1 MTSMTNTNSPKT
13 PVLSVEDL
21 CVTFRQEGRSAQI
34 VRNVSFSVEPGR
46 CLGILGESGSG
57 KSMSCKAVLRL
68 LDRNFEVTGR
78 ITFMGEDLAARS
90 GEEIRRMRGS
100 RITMVLQNPLNCFDP
115 LYRIGEQMAETFR
128 EHTDW
133 SASKIREES
142 LSILSQMRIAS
153 AEEVLR
159 KYPHQLSGGQL
170 QRVCIA
176 RAVAIEPEVILLDEA
191 VSSLDA
197 ATQVQVMEMLRDL
210 GRDIGLSYLF
220 ITHDLMAIT
229 YFCSRVRF
237 MHNGRFVEAVDDM
250 SRIGEISNG
259 YARDLLHAV
268 AGIGTV
274 RRASDSERI
283 AAELAADRDV
293 EAGAA
298 CGAGRAHVERV
309 AF

>member
-1 MTSMTNTNSPKT
+1 M
-13 PVLSVEDL
+13 
-21 CVTFRQEGRSAQI
+21 
-34 VRNVSFSVEPGR
+34 
-46 CLGILGESGSG
+46 
-57 KSMSCKAVLRL
+57 
-68 LDRNFEVTGR
+68 
-78 ITFMGEDLAARS
+78 
-90 GEEIRRMRGS
+90 
-100 RITMVLQNPLNCFDP
+100 
-115 LYRIGEQMAETFR
+115 
-128 EHTDW
+128 
-133 SASKIREES
+133 
-142 LSILSQMRIAS
+142 
-153 AEEVLR
+153 
-159 KYPHQLSGGQL
+159 
-170 QRVCIA
+170 
-176 RAVAIEPEVILLDEA
+176 
-191 VSSLDA
+191 SSLDA

-298 CGAGRAHVERV
+298 CGAGRGHVERV

>member
-1 MTSMTNTNSPKT
+1 M
-13 PVLSVEDL
+13 LLEARDI
-21 CVTFRQEGRSAQI
+21 R
-34 VRNVSFSVEPGR
+34 VSFKKENQTRLFGR
-46 CLGILGESGSG
+46 ERATILHGVSLELEKGECLGIIGESGSG
-57 KSMSCKAVLRL
+57 KSTLGRVLCGL
-68 LDRNFEVTGR
+68 LKPDSGEVLLNGAPLYGR
-78 ITFMGEDLAARS
+78 HTPEDLARIRNRISIVFQDYTTSVNPRFRVSTILHESFRALRRAGRTIS
-90 GEEIRRMRGS
+90 ADEEYRTACGLLERVGLRADFMS
-100 RITMVLQNPLNCFDP
+100 R
-115 LYRIGEQMAETFR
+115 
-128 EHTDW
+128 
-133 SASKIREES
+133 
-142 LSILSQMRIAS
+142 
-153 AEEVLR
+153 
-159 KYPHQLSGGQL
+159 YPHELSGGQL

-210 GRDIGLSYLF
+210 GLSYLF

-250 SRIGEISNG
+250 SRIGEIRSG

-274 RRASDSERI
+274 RRASESERI
-283 AAELAADRDV
+283 AADSAADRDV
-293 EAGAA
+293 ETGAVF
-298 CGAGRAHVERV
+298 GAGKAHVERV

>member
-1 MTSMTNTNSPKT
+1 MH
-13 PVLSVEDL
+13 
-21 CVTFRQEGRSAQI
+21 R
-34 VRNVSFSVEPGR
+34 
-46 CLGILGESGSG
+46 
-57 KSMSCKAVLRL
+57 
-68 LDRNFEVTGR
+68 
-78 ITFMGEDLAARS
+78 
-90 GEEIRRMRGS
+90 
-100 RITMVLQNPLNCFDP
+100 
-115 LYRIGEQMAETFR
+115 
-128 EHTDW
+128 
-133 SASKIREES
+133 
-142 LSILSQMRIAS
+142 
-153 AEEVLR
+153 
-159 KYPHQLSGGQL
+159 YPHELSGGQL

-298 CGAGRAHVERV
+298 CGAGRGHVERV